1 MHPYQH
7 ALAHPERVAFVLADT
22 GERLSYRELDEG
34 SNRVA
39 QLFRSRGLL
48 AGDAVALMLRN
59 VLEFPILYWGAQRSG
74 LFVTLI
80 STHLKPAEAAYI
92 LNDCGARLFVTSAE
106 VGDTPAVLARSHAE
120 LTPKVQTVYSVG
132 PEALAGAEPLAAAL
146 GAMPATPV
154 ADQISGSYILYS
166 SGTTGRPKGI
176 VVPFQRQP
184 IEEVGATEGSTRM
197 FEGYDPL
204 IAFNAGPLYHG
215 APIGGMIATHRLG
228 GTVVTLRKFDALQ
241 TLKAIADWRVVHAQ
255 FVPTMFVRL
264 LALPEETRR
273 SFDLSTLQYILHAAA
288 PCPVEI
294 KRRMLDWLGPIIY
307 EYYGASENFGG
318 TIISPQEWL
327 RRPGSV
333 GRSALG
339 PIHICRDDGEELS
352 TGQQGLIY
360 FESPRGRQF
369 SYLNDPARTAK
380 ARHPGHPEWISV
392 GDIGWVDEEG
402 YLFLTDRKDFMI
414 ISGGVN
420 IYPQAVEDAL
430 IVHPKVL
437 DAAVIGVPDPDYGEQ
452 VRALVQP
459 VDWADAGDPLSA
471 ELIAWCRRQISA
483 LSCPRS
489 IHFVRE
495 LPRLASG
502 KLAKHELRRL
512 YGAAPS
518 LCGIP
523 RDPTH
528 R

>member
-7 ALAHPERVAFVLADT
+7 ALGHPERVAFVLADS
-22 GERLSYRELDEG
+22 GDRLTYRELDEG

-39 QLFRSRGLL
+39 QLFRRRGL
-48 AGDAVALMLRN
+48 APGDAVALMLRN
-59 VLEFPILYWGAQRSG
+59 GLQFPILYWGAQRSG

-92 LNDCGARLFVTSAE
+92 LNDCGAKLFITSGD
-106 VGDTPAVLARSHAE
+106 VSDTPVAITRQRAE
-120 LTPKVQTVYSVG
+120 LIPKIQTVFSVG
-132 PEALAGAEPLAAAL
+132 TEPLAGAEPLEIAL
-146 GAMPATPV
+146 ASMPATPV
-154 ADQISGSYILYS
+154 PDQISGFYVLYS

-176 VVPFQRQP
+176 VIPFQPQP
-184 IEEVGATEGSTRM
+184 IEEVGPTEGSTRI
-197 FEGYDPL
+197 FEGFDPL

-228 GTVVTLRKFDALQ
+228 GTVVTMRKFDALK
-241 TLKAIADWRVVHAQ
+241 TLEAIRDWRVVHAQ

-264 LALPEETRR
+264 LALPEEVRR
-273 SFDLSTLQYILHAAA
+273 SFHLSSLKLILHAAA

-294 KRRMLDWLGPIIY
+294 KRQMMDWLGPIIY

-318 TIISPQEWL
+318 TLITPEEWL

-339 PIHICRDDGEELS
+339 PIHICSEDGKEVPA
-352 TGQQGLIY
+352 GKQGLIY
-360 FESPRGRQF
+360 FESPPGRQF
-369 SYLNDPARTAK
+369 RYLNDPARTAD
-380 ARHPGHPEWISV
+380 ARHPLHPEWITV
-392 GDIGWVDEEG
+392 GDIGWVDDEG
-402 YLFLTDRKDFMI
+402 YLFLTDRRDFMI

-420 IYPQAVEDAL
+420 IYPQAVENAL

-437 DAAVIGVPDPDYGEQ
+437 DAAVIGVPHPEYGEQ

-459 VDWADAGDPLSA
+459 VNWADAGETLSR
-471 ELIAWCRRQISA
+471 ELIAWCRSQISA
-483 LSCPRS
+483 VSCPRS
-489 IHFVRE
+489 IQFVRE

-512 YGAAPS
+512 YGTAP
-518 LCGIP
+518 
-523 RDPTH
+523 
-528 R
+528 